1 MLHKHLGVRFLYEAK
16 VPFGEETS
24 GEKSSR
30 EEQQSTLE
38 QVLTPE
44 SLATLPAE
52 WLATLEHGAKETNTT
67 LLLKVIEQIRPQNA
81 TIARVLADLTND
93 FEYDTILAVLH
104 QAGERTR
111 E

>member
-1 MLHKHLGVRFLYEAK
+1 MLHQHLGVRFLYEA
-16 VPFGEETS
+16 EDA
-24 GEKSSR
+24 SR
-30 EEQQSTLE
+30 EDQPSTRE
-38 QVLTPE
+38 KILTPE
-44 SLATLPAE
+44 SLAALPAE

-81 TIARVLADLTND
+81 AMAEALADLTRN

-104 QAGERTR
+104 QVKEQVM